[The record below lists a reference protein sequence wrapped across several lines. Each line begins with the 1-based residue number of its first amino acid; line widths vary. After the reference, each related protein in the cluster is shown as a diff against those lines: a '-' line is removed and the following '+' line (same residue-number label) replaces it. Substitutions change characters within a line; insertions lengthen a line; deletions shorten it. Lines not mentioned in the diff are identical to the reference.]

1 MDITEI
7 RKLIKLMK
15 EATIGEIEVKKGDES
30 IRIKQLDNHHF
41 QYQTTPQYC
50 APVSIS
56 EEQIARMPSTTTVA
70 TTITTPQ
77 PCDGKNTIN
86 SPMVGT
92 FYLTS
97 SPGGKA
103 FVEVGQRI
111 KRGDVLC
118 IVEAMKMFNQIESDR
133 GGIVKAI
140 LVETGQPVEYDQPLF
155 VIEAE

>member
-15 EATIGEIEVKKGDES
+15 EANMGEIEVKKGDES
-30 IRIKQLDNHHF
+30 IRIKQVDNHHF
-41 QYQTTPQYC
+41 QYQTTPQNY
-50 APVSIS
+50 APLSIP
-56 EEQIARMPSTTTVA
+56 EEQIAKMPSTTTLA

-77 PCDGKNTIN
+77 SHDGKNTIN

-92 FYLTS
+92 FYLTA
-97 SPGGKA
+97 SPGAKP

-155 VIEAE
+155 VIEAD